1 MGVRQNDIDRPPL
14 RNASGEPRDCKDLS
28 ERYGAR
34 SLQCH
39 SDGHPPPEP
48 PPHAR
53 PYAPPARSATH
64 FTEIGRIRPGRRE
77 PWARHVRPSE
87 SVI

>member
-28 ERYGAR
+28 ERYGAW

-48 PPHAR
+48 PPRAP
-53 PYAPPARSATH
+53 PYAPPARSAAH
-64 FTEIGRIRPGRRE
+64 FTGSVVSGSAEESRRPGTC
-77 PWARHVRPSE
+77 ARPE
-87 SVI
+87 SAI